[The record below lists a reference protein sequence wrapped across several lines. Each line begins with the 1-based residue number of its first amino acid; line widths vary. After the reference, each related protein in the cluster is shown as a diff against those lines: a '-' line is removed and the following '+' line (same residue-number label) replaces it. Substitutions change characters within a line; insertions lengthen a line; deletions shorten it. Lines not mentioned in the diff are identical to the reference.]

1 VSIFTLINKG
11 DPMFRRYLKSQS
23 GQGMSEYLILV
34 VLIAVGSIAATK
46 TLGSTVKNKLEMIE
60 RQINSQVQSPSS

>member
-1 VSIFTLINKG
+1 
-11 DPMFRRYLKSQS
+11 MFQKYLKSNS

-46 TLGSTVKNKLEMIE
+46 TLGGTVKNKLEMIE
-60 RQINSQVQSPSS
+60 RQINSQVQSPNS